1 MEENG
6 KSSFFFF
13 FTVIVVCFCSVLFCC
28 LVVSGHAAQLVGIL
42 VPQPGIKPMPPAVEA
57 RSPNRWT
64 VREVPE
70 NPLIRILILW
80 PKQRTPLGYLPN
92 ECRWAAQ
99 NPLVV
104 NSQGSTKTITQV
116 FPFTAVGTQPCS
128 LLYLMLPFMQHK
140 NQDHRH
146 LCP

>member
-1 MEENG
+1 MGLPGMNDEEPLTAVQKMLPSCHDFPQHNLIFLLPMTNSTVSHSEHVKWRKMENPL
-6 KSSFFFF
+6 SFFF

-70 NPLIRILILW
+70 NPLIRILIL
-80 PKQRTPLGYLPN
+80 
-92 ECRWAAQ
+92 
-99 NPLVV
+99 
-104 NSQGSTKTITQV
+104 
-116 FPFTAVGTQPCS
+116 
-128 LLYLMLPFMQHK
+128 
-140 NQDHRH
+140 
-146 LCP
+146 